1 MSQELEEKVA
11 LACFEVDLEWFA
23 ARNPDVP
30 IEELRQHAKDDLATN
45 YAAIARA
52 ALAVVRE
59 ELRESTTE
67 MLDSGWDETPPA
79 WTPELNESGP
89 QVMARVF
96 AAMLSASPLGDDHE

>member
-23 ARNPDVP
+23 ARIPDVP
-30 IEELRQHAKDDLATN
+30 IEELRQHAKADLATN

-59 ELRESTTE
+59 AMAEPNEDMVLKGYNALIE
-67 MLDSGWDETPPA
+67 WD
-79 WTPELNESGP
+79 
-89 QVMARVF
+89 ARTGEDLGMMEIWD
-96 AAMLSASPLGDDHE
+96 AMLSASPLGEQ